1 MKLIITILA
10 ISLISIKLE
19 ASNNEY
25 FNDCKKLKN
34 EIEFNI
40 YNYFAN
46 LKKENLRKYPDHK
59 ERARDFLD
67 IASKQANVYNVICND
82 N

>member
-1 MKLIITILA
+1 MKSIITILA
-10 ISLISIKLE
+10 ISLISIRLE

-25 FNDCKKLKN
+25 FKDCKKLKN

-40 YNYFAN
+40 YNYFAT
-46 LKKENLRKYPDHK
+46 LKANLRKYPDHK

-67 IASKQANVYNVICND
+67 IASKQANVYNVICKD

>member
-46 LKKENLRKYPDHK
+46 FEKKNLRKYPDHK

>member
-46 LKKENLRKYPDHK
+46 FEKENLRKYPDHK

>member
-1 MKLIITILA
+1 MKLIITTLA
-10 ISLISIKLE
+10 IFIISFSAK
-19 ASNNEY
+19 SSKNE
-25 FNDCKKLKN
+25 FFKDCKKLKN

-46 LKKENLRKYPDHK
+46 FEKENLRKYPDHK

-67 IASKQANVYNVICND
+67 IASKQANVYNAICD
-82 N
+82 D

>member
-10 ISLISIKLE
+10 ISLISIRLE
-19 ASNNEY
+19 ASDNEY
-25 FNDCKKLKN
+25 FKDCKKLKN

-46 LKKENLRKYPDHK
+46 FEKENLRK
-59 ERARDFLD
+59 
-67 IASKQANVYNVICND
+67 
-82 N
+82 